1 MMYKF
6 FFGLIILL
14 PLIGAIIQ
22 GALGIKESKKTGA
35 LATLFIFSSFLLHLL
50 IINSDEK
57 EILYFPFIIFSDFEV
72 YFSFLINKINI
83 LMGLMVTFVSG
94 LIHLYSIGYME
105 MDESPGRYFSYLNLF
120 VFFMLLIVYS
130 GNFLLM
136 FIGWEGVGLCSYLLI
151 SYESWREEARDA
163 GTKAFLVTRFADFGF
178 IVFLLLYYKIF
189 GTFEINAL
197 KEVSYNSLI
206 NNSLII
212 WILIFAFIAACG
224 KSAQFP
230 FYVWLPDAMEGPTP
244 VSALIHAAT
253 MVTAGVWLMIKLFSL
268 SYIYP
273 EVLNLILI
281 ISSIT
286 FIISGLIA
294 SFERDLKKILA
305 YSTISQIGYMF
316 FAIGI
321 GYPLF
326 AFLHLLTHAFFKA
339 LLFLSSGNVMH
350 LIHKKINIFETRG
363 IRKVHPFTAYTFFL
377 GSLALIG
384 FPLTGGFISKELI
397 INASFSKPIFF
408 YLASFGAF
416 LTAFYIIRGY
426 SLCFEGD
433 KKEKHYEKISKVMNI
448 ALALLGVFVILT
460 GLPAFESLYFE
471 IFDIESHFETPL
483 LLRFFPLFLAAVGMY
498 IAFERYTKK
507 TPSLKGRYYKLSEF
521 FLRGLYYD
529 DFISKFLFG
538 IIKKFSFYISKL
550 FDRGFI
556 DLGIV
561 EGSGKL
567 ISFAGNFV
575 YRFFKGK
582 PSFYL
587 LTILT
592 FFFFLL
598 LQFLK

>member
-1 MMYKF
+1 
-6 FFGLIILL
+6 LIILL
-14 PLIGAIIQ
+14 PLIGAITQ
-22 GALGIKESKKTGA
+22 GIFGIKEPKKAGGI
-35 LATLFIFSSFLLHLL
+35 ATLFIFFSFLLHLG
-50 IINSDEK
+50 IIGLQK
-57 EILYFPFIIFSDFEV
+57 EIFYFPFIIFSDIKV

-83 LMGLMVTFVSG
+83 WMGLMVTFVSG

-105 MDESPGRYFSYLNLF
+105 KDESPERYFAYLNLF

-151 SYESWREEARDA
+151 SYESWRDDARNA

-178 IVFLLLYYKIF
+178 IVFLLIYYKIF

-197 KEVSYNSLI
+197 KGASYNP
-206 NNSLII
+206 LII
-212 WILIFAFIAACG
+212 WLLIFAFIAACG

-253 MVTAGVWLMIKLFSL
+253 MVTAGVWLMIKLFPL
-268 SYIYP
+268 FQLYP

-286 FIISGLIA
+286 LIISGLIA

-321 GYPLF
+321 GYPLL

-363 IRKVHPFTAYTFFL
+363 IRKVHPFTAYTFLL
-377 GSLALIG
+377 GSLALLG

-397 INASFSKPIFF
+397 INASFSKLGFF
-408 YLASFGAF
+408 YVASIGAF

-426 SLCFEGD
+426 SLCFEGE
-433 KKEKHYEKISKVMNI
+433 KREKHYEKISKVMNI
-448 ALALLGVFVILT
+448 SLFILSIFVVLT

-471 IFDIESHFETPL
+471 IFNKEIHFENPL
-483 LLRFFPLFLAAVGMY
+483 LYRFLPLFLAAMGMY
-498 IAFERYTKK
+498 IAFERYTKE
-507 TPSLKGRYYKLSEF
+507 TPPLKGKYYKLSEF
-521 FLRGLYYD
+521 FLRGFYYD
-529 DFISKFLFG
+529 DFISKFIFGFIKNFSLYLSKLLDRG
-538 IIKKFSFYISKL
+538 IIDFA
-550 FDRGFI
+550 
-556 DLGIV
+556 IV
-561 EGSGKL
+561 EGSGKSVFL
-567 ISFAGNFV
+567 TGNFV
-575 YRFFKGK
+575 YKFFKRK
-582 PSFYL
+582 TSFYIL
-587 LTILT
+587 LILI
-592 FFFFLL
+592 FFFFIL

>member
-1 MMYKF
+1 MMYKIL
-6 FFGLIILL
+6 FGLIILL
-14 PLIGAIIQ
+14 PLTGAIIQ
-22 GALGIKESKKTGA
+22 GMSGIKNPKKAGGI
-35 LATLFIFSSFLLHLL
+35 ATLFIFLSFILHLK
-50 IINSDEK
+50 IIGSEK
-57 EILYFPFIIFSDFEV
+57 EIFYFPFIIFSDIEI

-105 MDESPGRYFSYLNLF
+105 KDESPERYFAYLNLF

-151 SYESWREEARDA
+151 SYESWRDDARNA

-178 IVFLLLYYKIF
+178 IVFLLIYYKIF

-197 KEVSYNSLI
+197 KGVSYNP
-206 NNSLII
+206 LII
-212 WILIFAFIAACG
+212 WLLIFAFIAACG

-253 MVTAGVWLMIKLFSL
+253 MVTAGVWLMIKLSPLFQ
-268 SYIYP
+268 IYP

-286 FIISGLIA
+286 LIISGLIA

-316 FAIGI
+316 FAIGM
-321 GYPLF
+321 GYPLL

-350 LIHKKINIFETRG
+350 LIHEKINIFETRG
-363 IRKVHPFTAYTFFL
+363 IRKVHPFTAYTFLL
-377 GSLALIG
+377 GSLALLG

-397 INASFSKPIFF
+397 INASFSKPGFF
-408 YLASFGAF
+408 YVASIGAF

-433 KKEKHYEKISKVMNI
+433 KKEKHYEKISQVMNI
-448 ALALLGVFVILT
+448 SLFVLSIFVILT

-471 IFDIESHFETPL
+471 IFNKELHFENPL
-483 LLRFFPLFLAAVGMY
+483 LYRFFPLFLAAIGMY
-498 IAFERYTKK
+498 IAFERYTKE
-507 TPSLKGRYYKLSEF
+507 TPPLKGKYYKLSEF
-521 FLRGLYYD
+521 FLRGFFYD
-529 DFISKFLFG
+529 DFISKFIFG
-538 IIKKFSFYISKL
+538 FIKNFSFYLSKL
-550 FDRGFI
+550 FDRGVI
-556 DLGIV
+556 DFTIV
-561 EGSGKL
+561 EGSGKAVFL
-567 ISFAGNFV
+567 TGNFV
-575 YRFFKGK
+575 YKFFKRK
-582 PSFYL
+582 PYFYL
-587 LTILT
+587 LIILI
-592 FFFFLL
+592 FFFILI